1 MTNFHSEA
9 TDKLFEAILSL
20 KTIDECHMF
29 FNDICTIKEIQDLTQ
44 RLEVALLL
52 DKGKNYQEISHEVG
66 VSTATISRVSRCL
79 NYGDGGY
86 RTAIDRLN
94 KTETDK

>member
-1 MTNFHSEA
+1 MSNIHNQS
-9 TDKLFEAILSL
+9 TDKLFQAILSL
-20 KTIDECHMF
+20 ESIEECRDF
-29 FNDICTIKEIQDLTQ
+29 FDDICTIKEIQDMTQ

-52 DKGKNYQEISHEVG
+52 DKGKNYQEISREVG

-86 RTAIDRLN
+86 RTAINRI
-94 KTETDK
+94 KSTEND

>member
-1 MTNFHSEA
+1 MNIHNES

-20 KTIDECHMF
+20 KSVEECRTF
-29 FNDICTIKEIQDLTQ
+29 FDDICTIKEIQDMTQ
-44 RLEVALLL
+44 RLEVAFLL
-52 DKGKNYQEISHEVG
+52 DEGKNYQEISREVG

-86 RTAIDRLN
+86 RTAIDRL
-94 KTETDK
+94 KSTETDK